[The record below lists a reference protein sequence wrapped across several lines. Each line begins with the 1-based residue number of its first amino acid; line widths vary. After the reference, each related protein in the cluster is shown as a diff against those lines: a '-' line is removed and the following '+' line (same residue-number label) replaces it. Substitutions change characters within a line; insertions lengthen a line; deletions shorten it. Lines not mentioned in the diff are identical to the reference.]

1 MSLHV
6 ATSDCGSY
14 TSSLESCYSSDSP
27 RARIGRPKTGAY
39 AAHLQF
45 IASHN
50 NQPLQQQDSRSLLQS
65 SSLLSTTEFFSSLLT
80 HSVSQSVCLS
90 VVCCFATRLPSR
102 VGSSL
107 HLSSPAPSVDYSSFS
122 PSPFHFPR
130 GDTFV
135 KLLGRKEG
143 VYKLGASNRG
153 GFFSKV

>member
-1 MSLHV
+1 MLLPQTVGATQVALKVVTRVTRHERGLDGQRPAHMPRIYNSLRRII
-6 ATSDCGSY
+6 TNLC
-14 TSSLESCYSSDSP
+14 SSKIRALSSNPPPYSP
-27 RARIGRPKTGAY
+27 Q
-39 AAHLQF
+39 L
-45 IASHN
+45 
-50 NQPLQQQDSRSLLQS
+50 S
-65 SSLLSTTEFFSSLLT
+65 SSLPSSLP
-80 HSVSQSVCLS
+80 QSVCLS
-90 VVCCFATRLPSR
+90 VRGVLFRNPAAASR